1 MKMRGKMPTDS
12 PDRLNV
18 IVEGSK
24 VIGDIITESNLRI
37 DGEVLGNVTSASK
50 VVIGV
55 NGKIKGNLS
64 CNDAD
69 IEGFVE
75 GIIKVENLL
84 SLRANA
90 SVTGEISTAKIQ
102 IDEGAKFSGNCKMSN
117 MTKVAS
123 SEEPVMEKQKGVVY

>member
-1 MKMRGKMPTDS
+1 MRGKMPTDS

-50 VVIGV
+50 VVIGI
-55 NGKIKGNLS
+55 NGKVKGNLS
-64 CNDAD
+64 CKDAD
-69 IEGFVE
+69 IEGYVE
-75 GIIKVENLL
+75 GIIKAENLL
-84 SLRANA
+84 SLRKNAN
-90 SVTGEISTAKIQ
+90 VTGEISTAKIQ
-102 IDEGAKFSGNCKMSN
+102 IEEGAKFSGNCKMSN
-117 MTKVAS
+117 MIKVAS

>member
-1 MKMRGKMPTDS
+1 MRGKMPTDS

-50 VVIGV
+50 VVIGA
-55 NGKIKGNLS
+55 NGKVKGNLS
-64 CNDAD
+64 CTDAD
-69 IEGFVE
+69 IEGYVE
-75 GIIKVENLL
+75 GIIKTDNLL
-84 SLRANA
+84 SLRAQAN
-90 SVTGEISTAKIQ
+90 VTGEISTAKIQ

-117 MTKVAS
+117 MTKVGSAS
-123 SEEPVMEKQKGVVY
+123 DVEMEKQQGVVY